1 MINYYLHTEYIQLGA
16 HGKRPKYTVFGLD
29 PIYLITYLDWK
40 QKKLGTCGPAPHSP
54 WRPWVF
60 GERTAKEIWVLFAG
74 VNLLKAGSRTHAQ
87 STRDSMSFKLCSW
100 VTTHLILG
108 RQRWSKYLL
117 IQPKMSVAHGQY
129 LELQRH
135 GPDLISMSNT
145 QTKKNDLSLFYWF
158 YFSRN
163 QAFVLAVGGFW
174 GGPTVYICKG
184 LRWSSSEGT
193 PPSNCQANTLDA
205 LAVFLKRL
213 PKRTQLIS
221 LPQGEALWTES
232 LAFGI
237 FKLMANWARLGKSDS
252 GFTNLG
258 MFV

>member
-1 MINYYLHTEYIQLGA
+1 MVLPLIALEDHESLGKGPPKRSECFLLVSTCLRQVPGHMHRALEIQCLG
-16 HGKRPKYTVFGLD
+16 
-29 PIYLITYLDWK
+29 
-40 QKKLGTCGPAPHSP
+40 
-54 WRPWVF
+54 
-60 GERTAKEIWVLFAG
+60 
-74 VNLLKAGSRTHAQ
+74 
-87 STRDSMSFKLCSW
+87 SFKLCSW

-108 RQRWSKYLL
+108 RQRWSKHLL

-163 QAFVLAVGGFW
+163 QAFVLVVGGFW

-213 PKRTQLIS
+213 PKRIQLIS